1 MKATDNMEQIIQK
14 LKTLPPEQRAEAE
27 DFVDFLA
34 SKTRKRPALERLL
47 AIAPALEKAGIA
59 PGNEEEVSAEIKAV
73 RAERQARTAT
83 SPGKVSGADRS

>member
-1 MKATDNMEQIIQK
+1 
-14 LKTLPPEQRAEAE
+14 
-27 DFVDFLA
+27 
-34 SKTRKRPALERLL
+34 LL

-73 RAERQARTAT
+73 RAERQTRTAT